1 MRWLLFKSSLV
12 SCHEAH
18 FAGGKHAF
26 VCLARA
32 LAAHGEEVH
41 TFSLGDKASVMMYM
55 TLNGYLGSLSTSR
68 ASEGVVSWREGGMTH
83 HVSFRDHPEPSQ
95 QLDLLGLSL
104 AGAAARR
111 AAPAHARL
119 LDHARLACP
128 PEQQQQQQL
137 AIIDADESQAG
148 SSERQMSLFEAV
160 VQQFGCRAL
169 PLVQNVHFLP
179 FGPSGT
185 SGRSQQLLRA
195 WAQAGPVVCVSRFV
209 QSYLQQHGGAAQL
222 GEQRL
227 WVVPLTAWAAFG
239 DDPAAFPDLGART
252 ARQLSAGALQQPVV
266 GMLKLTPEKGSAV
279 LAGCAAALP
288 ELRFLAV
295 SGDPAAQ
302 QLQRQL
308 LNVSALGPPPPDP
321 ACLAA
326 RLPAQTAR
334 KVRPGRVCPRLLTPQ
349 APAAGAHHAAPG
361 QHRGRAA
368 AHGRRHRPLPLAG
381 GLRHGGGGGDA
392 AGRAGYCQRRRWA
405 SCRPAGAG
413 GRRGKGGGGGL
424 ASPAGPAGGRCAC
437 RTQAR
442 GAPAGRLRGPLLP
455 PPPVASAWVGLLGS
469 WPGSGLRPR
478 PSGRR
483 RSRQRAG
490 RRAPCCDAGALPEA
504 GLGVA
509 PVVPVQPI
517 LIPLADGAPC
527 WARRAYLRQD
537 VGGWVQAIQGV
548 LGDAAAYARLSA
560 EGRSRALEFVQ
571 RGGQEFERF
580 MAQCVQL

>member
-1 MRWLLFKSSLV
+1 
-12 SCHEAH
+12 
-18 FAGGKHAF
+18 
-26 VCLARA
+26 
-32 LAAHGEEVH
+32 
-41 TFSLGDKASVMMYM
+41 
-55 TLNGYLGSLSTSR
+55 
-68 ASEGVVSWREGGMTH
+68 
-83 HVSFRDHPEPSQ
+83 
-95 QLDLLGLSL
+95 
-104 AGAAARR
+104 
-111 AAPAHARL
+111 
-119 LDHARLACP
+119 
-128 PEQQQQQQL
+128 
-137 AIIDADESQAG
+137 
-148 SSERQMSLFEAV
+148 
-160 VQQFGCRAL
+160 
-169 PLVQNVHFLP
+169 
-179 FGPSGT
+179 
-185 SGRSQQLLRA
+185 
-195 WAQAGPVVCVSRFV
+195 VCVSRFV

-424 ASPAGPAGGRCAC
+424 PARL
-437 RTQAR
+437 AR
-442 GAPAGRLRGPLLP
+442 LAA
-455 PPPVASAWVGLLGS
+455 AA
-469 WPGSGLRPR
+469 
-478 PSGRR
+478 
-483 RSRQRAG
+483 RAG
-490 RRAPCCDAGALPEA
+490 RRRVARPPGACEGPCCRRRLSPVHGLGCSAAGPAQACGRGPAAAAGAARELAAARPAATQAPCRRPG
-504 GLGVA
+504 
-509 PVVPVQPI
+509 
-517 LIPLADGAPC
+517 
-527 WARRAYLRQD
+527 WAWRPWCQC
-537 VGGWVQAIQGV
+537 
-548 LGDAAAYARLSA
+548 S
-560 EGRSRALEFVQ
+560 RS
-571 RGGQEFERF
+571 
-580 MAQCVQL
+580 